1 MGNKDVNHFLNKSK
15 SVFSGLAVAAALAAG
30 FAGGPARAADD
41 VILAFPSPVGVNN
54 SDLTFGMELGIFKE
68 EGINLQIVS
77 FQGSAVVIPQVANG
91 SVTFGMADSSFL
103 ISAIDK
109 GENIPVSFVYNF
121 VRTVANNFAVKA
133 DSPIKTVADLKG
145 KNLGTISANAAT
157 LTLTKAVLKDAG
169 LAWEDVSPM
178 PIGLGPAA
186 WKQLENGTVDA
197 VNFFRPEDA
206 KMRLAGMDIR
216 QIFYPEKFADIFVA
230 SIVAGEKTI
239 KENPDLV
246 ARFGRAVAKSSVACI
261 ANETACVKS
270 YWNFDPSTKP
280 EPAEEAKW
288 IEQSLPILRA
298 NYETVGYFR
307 DGKQVW
313 GEFPA
318 GSLTE
323 YIKAMHAV
331 GIVSTDTIDQGK
343 IYTNDFV
350 EKFNDFDKA
359 AIEARAREAGK

>member
-1 MGNKDVNHFLNKSK
+1 MIQIHNRLKTAL
-15 SVFSGLAVAAALAAG
+15 LAAAVTGLAAG
-30 FAGGPARAADD
+30 GAQAADN

-54 SDLTFGMELGIFKE
+54 SDLAFGMELGIFAE
-68 EGINLQIVS
+68 EGINLEIVS

-109 GENIPVSFVYNF
+109 GEDIPVHFVYNF
-121 VRTVANNFAVKA
+121 VRTVANNFAVMA

-145 KNLGTISANAAT
+145 KKLGTISANAAT

-169 LAWEDVSPM
+169 LSWEEIQPI

-186 WKQLENGTVDA
+186 WKQLETNAVDA

-216 QIFYPEKFADIFVA
+216 QILYPEKFSDIFVA
-230 SIVAGEKTI
+230 SIVSSQKTI
-239 KENPDLV
+239 EEQPDLV
-246 ARFGRAVAKSSVACI
+246 ARFGRAVAKSSVACL
-261 ANETACVKS
+261 ANQEACVKAYWS
-270 YWNFDPSTKP
+270 YDPSSKP
-280 EPAEEAKW
+280 EAGKEDKW
-288 IEQSLPILRA
+288 VQESLPILKA
-298 NYETVGYFR
+298 NYETVGYFK

-313 GEFPA
+313 GQFPE

-323 YIKAMHAV
+323 YIKAMHEA
-331 GIVSTDTIDQGK
+331 GIISKDGIDQNR

-350 EKFNDFDKA
+350 TKFNDFDRA
-359 AIEARAREAGK
+359 AIEERARAHKN